1 MAYGDYKD
9 LPRTGSNN
17 VLWDKAFNIAKNPKS
32 NGYQCASIYR
42 FALIVYKFFDKKS
55 LGGAINS
62 KTISNYSLQT
72 LLYSSFKG
80 NIWGADVVDMQLIGK
95 CH

>member
-1 MAYGDYKD
+1 MAYGDCKD

-17 VLWDKAFNIAKNPKS
+17 VLWDKVFNIDKS

-42 FALIVYKFFDKKS
+42 FALIVYKSFDKS

-62 KTISNYSLQT
+62 KTISN
-72 LLYSSFKG
+72 
-80 NIWGADVVDMQLIGK
+80 
-95 CH
+95 